1 MTVCML
7 PGGIPGRELLP
18 PRVSLLTSAPVV
30 EVDTI
35 TGTRWALGYSF
46 RPQTCGT
53 DAQTFALTTSYE
65 KLPGEAPEIVEI
77 EPFGVMTPATCSAF
91 GHATTEMQ
99 DELRAEA
106 RMKMRACESY
116 QIEEEFWTG
125 AKVSANPHLAST
137 DSEDI
142 TNTAE
147 YTTGMDA
154 DDALACMEGALGDCQ
169 CGRQGMIHMSRRL
182 FTKLA
187 TTFAPFRREGARILT
202 MLDTIVVPGAGYPG
216 TSPEGAESTAWEWM
230 YGTGIVTVRTEAGE
244 DIPRIVTQAVDR
256 SVNTMT
262 WYAEK
267 AAAVDFDPCCHL
279 AIKVAL
285 TPCGPVSS

>member
-1 MTVCML
+1 MTVCTL

-30 EVDTI
+30 QVDTI

-53 DAQTFALTTSYE
+53 DAQTFSLTTSYD
-65 KLPGEAPEIVEI
+65 KLPGELPEIVEI

-116 QIEEEFWTG
+116 QIAREFWTG
-125 AKVSANPHLAST
+125 TKVPDNPHLAST

-142 TNTAE
+142 TNAAQ
-147 YTTGMDA
+147 YTTGMDVA
-154 DDALACMEGALGDCQ
+154 PALACMEEALGDCQ
-169 CGRQGMIHMSRRL
+169 CGGQGMIHMSRRL
-182 FTKLA
+182 FTAVA
-187 TTFAPFRREGARILT
+187 TAFPLIRREGARILT
-202 MLDTIVVPGAGYPG
+202 GLDTMLVVDAGYTG
-216 TSPEGAESTAWEWM
+216 TSPEGATDTTWEWM